1 MTHRN
6 YLENIIIPF
15 NGQNIAIKMKEAKEK
30 KDTDFYQALWWYDIF
45 HYEDQNTLNN
55 FIDTFSPNVE
65 NDSLKY
71 NSISN
76 ITENDLEYLAKMMR
90 KRTIE
95 EYEYFF
101 GV

>member
-6 YLENIIIPF
+6 YLESIIISS

-30 KDTDFYQALWWYDIF
+30 NDTDFYQALWWYDIF

-55 FIDTFSPNVE
+55 FIDKFSPNVE
-65 NDSLKY
+65 NDRQKY

-76 ITENDLEYLAKMMR
+76 ITESNLEYLAKIMR

-101 GV
+101 GI

>member
-6 YLENIIIPF
+6 YLESIIIPS
-15 NGQNIAIKMKEAKEK
+15 NGQNIAIKMKEAKK
-30 KDTDFYQALWWYDIF
+30 LKDTDFYQALWWYDIF

-55 FIDTFSPNVE
+55 FIDKFSPNVE
-65 NDSLKY
+65 NDRQKY

-76 ITENDLEYLAKMMR
+76 ITESNLEYLAKIMR

-101 GV
+101 GI